1 MGYYKLQ
8 KRMTW
13 NYSYSPH
20 SGVCF
25 KCGLVAKAYT
35 KHFDV
40 QIFLDLDSE
49 RPSKLALV
57 S

>member
-13 NYSYSPH
+13 NYSYSSH
-20 SGVCF
+20 SGVCS

-40 QIFLDLDSE
+40 QIFLDLDCE
-49 RPSKLALV
+49 RPSKLALM